1 MVSFF
6 EFEMARKLLLEEQ
19 KAGAPNL

>member
-6 EFEMARKLLLEEQ
+6 EFEMARKLLIEERLS
-19 KAGAPNL
+19 GAAKP